1 MKIQTLKFF
10 ILVFFFLSLLS
21 CQSKKKE
28 EKLNVVSVENIEPPQ
43 LTKIYPYKTYNKV
56 LKFSIEMGDSA
67 LIDSVEYFLS
77 QYHFTES
84 WEIAEKV
91 FSRPNP
97 FRNDSL
103 EKNTFSSEL
112 TQLVKESKQTEVV
125 SRKAIL
131 QSKAPTDKPLL
142 IEGEIFTSL
151 YEEYNK
157 YVPADTAYC
166 TKKEIKIPFAF
177 ENTHYK
183 EKWTDTILLVHQNTS
198 WYVHDVLYGR
208 KSQYS
213 SLQERLKAFIRAGQ
227 EEQRQFQKQKK

>member
-1 MKIQTLKFF
+1 MKIQTLTVF
-10 ILVFFFLSLLS
+10 ILVLFFLSLLS
-21 CQSKKKE
+21 CQSKKKA

-43 LTKIYPYKTYNKV
+43 LTKIHPYPISNKV
-56 LKFSIEMGDSA
+56 FIFSIEMGVSG

-77 QYHFTES
+77 QYHFPDS

-103 EKNTFSSEL
+103 ENIAFSSEL
-112 TQLVKESKQTEVV
+112 TQWVKESKQTEVV

-151 YEEYNK
+151 FEEYNK
-157 YVPADTAYC
+157 YVPSDTAYC
-166 TKKEIKIPFAF
+166 TMKEIKIPFAF

-227 EEQRQFQKQKK
+227 EEQRQLQKQKK